1 MEVAAPQAKG
11 RAAVIAGAGA
21 RTTTA
26 CVSLATHAQKVGCDG
41 VLIEPA
47 SYWPLTQDEVCEHFA
62 KVSARIDIPIC
73 VYNNPWFTG
82 FDMKPEFLAELAKLR
97 NITCVKE
104 SSSDLTRITSIRLLT
119 NGSFS
124 IMVGWET
131 SVLQAFAAV
140 ADGWASVCSNFAP
153 KMAKD
158 LFLASTSE
166 ANPAGALQLWETVF
180 HFPADFVAAL
190 RRFVVECWV
199 ERLRRALHARSLCYV
214 SSRSLPYCLIHA
226 KTSMRS
232 GANFL
237 APNGAPWEL
246 LC

>member
-1 MEVAAPQAKG
+1 
-11 RAAVIAGAGA
+11 
-21 RTTTA
+21 
-26 CVSLATHAQKVGCDG
+26 
-41 VLIEPA
+41 
-47 SYWPLTQDEVCEHFA
+47 
-62 KVSARIDIPIC
+62 

-104 SSSDLTRITSIRLLT
+104 SSSDLARITSIRLLT

-131 SVLQAFAAV
+131 SVLQALAAG

-180 HFPADFVAAL
+180 PLCEFISTRTHI
-190 RRFVVECWV
+190 RVV
-199 ERLRRALHARSLCYV
+199 HAGL
-214 SSRSLPYCLIHA
+214 
-226 KTSMRS
+226 
-232 GANFL
+232 
-237 APNGAPWEL
+237 EL
-246 LC
+246 LGWPVGPPRRPLRMLNADDRTQLQIVLKECAAKVAEL